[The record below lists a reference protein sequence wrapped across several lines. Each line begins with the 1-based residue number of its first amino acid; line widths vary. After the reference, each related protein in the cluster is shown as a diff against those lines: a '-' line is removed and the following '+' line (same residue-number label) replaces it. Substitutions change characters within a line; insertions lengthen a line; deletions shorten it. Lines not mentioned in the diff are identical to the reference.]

1 MKINTCI
8 VGFGDVAAQNIKD
21 SVTLKNY
28 RYSTH
33 LQAMLKIKKINL
45 EIIFDPS
52 KKTRNIAR
60 QMTGISNIFSSIEK
74 AKDNLKNIDLV
85 ILTTPPHRRLGFL
98 DKFPNLKSLIVEKPI
113 GVNLESSKDFF
124 REVKKKKLLCSV
136 NYWRRYVKQFQK
148 LKNGLAQKLIGKIQS
163 VIIIYGNGIRNNGI
177 HLIDFLRF
185 VCGDIKIIKTNFGTL
200 CKESPIKDDFN
211 INFSGVLN
219 SGVSFSSLTVDF
231 KNFRENG
238 LIFFGE
244 RGTISILNDCRTM
257 FLNKIRKNRGISN
270 FNEID
275 FTKNNF
281 IDVDYDLAMLNLY
294 KEISQ
299 KKNKNSTI
307 ENALINE
314 EIVED
319 LVKDLK

>member
-124 REVKKKKLLCSV
+124 REVKKK
-136 NYWRRYVKQFQK
+136 NY
-148 LKNGLAQKLIGKIQS
+148 
-163 VIIIYGNGIRNNGI
+163 
-177 HLIDFLRF
+177 
-185 VCGDIKIIKTNFGTL
+185 C
-200 CKESPIKDDFN
+200 
-211 INFSGVLN
+211 VL
-219 SGVSFSSLTVDF
+219 
-231 KNFRENG
+231 
-238 LIFFGE
+238 
-244 RGTISILNDCRTM
+244 
-257 FLNKIRKNRGISN
+257 
-270 FNEID
+270 
-275 FTKNNF
+275 
-281 IDVDYDLAMLNLY
+281 
-294 KEISQ
+294 
-299 KKNKNSTI
+299 STI
-307 ENALINE
+307 GD
-314 EIVED
+314 VM
-319 LVKDLK
+319 